1 MSDPVALS
9 EAPAEVD
16 TTRELVRR
24 TSLELF
30 GKLGFNAT
38 GMRLIAQEA
47 GVSIATVY
55 HYISSKEDLLHD
67 LLREN
72 ISALYTE
79 ASRGLQGR
87 RTAKDRLRSL
97 IEVHVTIHATERE
110 LCKVS
115 DTELRSLS
123 ADAKTDV
130 IELRDQYE
138 GLWRTTLTQG
148 KADGSFAFED
158 LTITSHAL
166 LEMCTGVVHWYQPGG
181 RLPVKEVV
189 RLQQEL
195 VLKMLGSDSKAAS

>member
-1 MSDPVALS
+1 MADPVVLNES
-9 EAPAEVD
+9 PVEVD

-24 TSLELF
+24 TSLHLF
-30 GKLGFNAT
+30 ARLGFNAT

-55 HYISSKEDLLHD
+55 HYISSKDELLRD

-72 ISALYTE
+72 ISSLYTE

-87 RTAKDRLRSL
+87 RSAKDRLKAL
-97 IEVHVTIHATERE
+97 IDVHVTVHATERE

-115 DTELRSLS
+115 DTELRSLPS
-123 ADAKTDV
+123 DAQQDV

-138 GLWRTTLTQG
+138 GLWRTALDQG
-148 KADGSFAFED
+148 KADGSFSYED
-158 LTITSHAL
+158 LTITTHAV

-181 RLPVKEVV
+181 RLPVKDVV
-189 RLQQEL
+189 RLQQDL
-195 VLKMLGSDSKAAS
+195 VLKMLGAESRSHS